1 MVLPV
6 ATSAAR
12 TPGDGY
18 GPLSCL
24 GGQVQCHAP
33 ETPAGA
39 YPRRLGNAAGI
50 PAKGCGLVSVARC
63 SAAMETASLVIS
75 IIAALFAAGAVWYA
89 RGAKIAAP
97 IRADTAKEVVGYQR
111 AEVGRG
117 RVVLRLRHIGGISYR
132 LVNDGTDT
140 AYAVHVDTG
149 ELGVGEQDTDYN
161 ELASGQAVGFFLSP
175 NLAATS
181 RHVSVTWHQR
191 PDRSDEKRAA
201 RLII

>member
-1 MVLPV
+1 MTVEVVDRQRGRHPSQGV
-6 ATSAAR
+6 RA
-12 TPGDGY
+12 
-18 GPLSCL
+18 
-24 GGQVQCHAP
+24 GQ
-33 ETPAGA
+33 
-39 YPRRLGNAAGI
+39 
-50 PAKGCGLVSVARC
+50 RC
-63 SAAMETASLVIS
+63 AMLAAMETASLVIS

-89 RGAKIAAP
+89 RGAKIAA
-97 IRADTAKEVVGYQR
+97 ADTARGGGGEVGYQR